1 MAKDIPQ
8 LQELVGKVW
17 KKEDELKQLKTELS
31 ALDRRIQ
38 LELAPP
44 TPVSEGQ
51 ESEND
56 TDTVNIVQK
65 SNISASK
72 GIRI

>member
-1 MAKDIPQ
+1 MEKDIPQ
-8 LQELVGKVW
+8 LQELAGKVW

-31 ALDRRIQ
+31 ALDRKIQ

-44 TPVSEGQ
+44 IPVSEGQ
-51 ESEND
+51 EKKND
-56 TDTVNIVQK
+56 ADTVNVVQN